1 VDYSSVAN
9 PGNFQLTLNLLVN
22 ERQFIP
28 RVVWQDLCP
37 GEIITAG
44 VTCTQGAGVRS
55 IVMEGKT
62 YSVYSDCWEYTTQ
75 IRSQDADD
83 QACAVYANNIN
94 CTVAGRNCGLI
105 DEEGICVSEKV
116 TYQCQTTASAVGQ
129 LCGGDFYCTDG
140 ACDTLAHNQDS
151 SFAPAI
157 SQLAAVSA
165 AGDDAADQID
175 IKVGAFTGHG
185 MECRKAM
192 AGFNNC
198 CADGGWGADIGISHC
213 NSEEKALG
221 TAKCSGS
228 ITSAA

>member
-1 VDYSSVAN
+1 
-9 PGNFQLTLNLLVN
+9 
-22 ERQFIP
+22 
-28 RVVWQDLCP
+28 
-37 GEIITAG
+37 
-44 VTCTQGAGVRS
+44 
-55 IVMEGKT
+55 MEGKT
-62 YSVYSDCWEYTTQ
+62 YSVYSDYWEYTTQ

-140 ACDTLAHNQDS
+140 SCDTLAHNQDS
-151 SFAPAI
+151 SFALAI

-175 IKVGAFTGHG
+175 IKVGAFTCHG

-198 CADGGWGADIGISHC
+198 CADGGWGADIGI
-213 NSEEKALG
+213 
-221 TAKCSGS
+221 
-228 ITSAA
+228 